1 MSEEKTNKLTKVVK
15 DTQSGNTITDLVFN
29 PKTGEFEVAP
39 MGITHGAGEVV
50 TEMTEDGFA

>member
-1 MSEEKTNKLTKVVK
+1 MSEEKTNKLAKVVK

-50 TEMTEDGFA
+50 TEMTED

>member
-1 MSEEKTNKLTKVVK
+1 MSEEKTNKIAKVVK

-29 PKTGEFEVAP
+29 PMTVEFEEAP

-50 TEMTEDGFA
+50 TDMTKDGFA